1 MAKPGGVD
9 PGTLEIGRRY
19 RVDRRHERLRR
30 TFRFTGTLVAIESE
44 PGDGP
49 DDPPTVRLTFE
60 EKPRFGSAV
69 RQTHDLA
76 TLVAVTPA

>member
-1 MAKPGGVD
+1 MPGSIVD
-9 PGTLEIGRRY
+9 PSELQIGRRY
-19 RVDRRHERLRR
+19 RVDRRHAGLRR
-30 TFRFTGTLVAIESE
+30 TFRFTGTLISIESV

-49 DDPPTVRLTFE
+49 GDPGSVRLTFE

-76 TLVAVTPA
+76 TLVAVTPL